1 MGENKSGMS
10 AEPDAAS
17 PQTVEIDPLRLI
29 AGGNKGR
36 YPFCHSLYVPEAGLL
51 IDPGA
56 ERAGLERLRATGD
69 VRQVW
74 LSHWHEDHWG
84 QLDLFDGLPLAMS
97 RIDAPPMGDLSV
109 FFQWYG
115 VGENLY
121 DVWRPLMEE
130 QFHFRPRIP
139 DAYLSDGDIIDLGGL
154 TVEIIHSPGHTPG
167 HLCFYFREIE
177 TLFLSDMDLT
187 RFGPWYGDRDSD
199 IQAIIRSVERL
210 RRIPARRWICSHEK
224 GVYHDVCGPMW
235 DAYLAVIERR
245 ESRLCDFLCDGPRTL
260 DEIAARWIVYGKAR
274 QPEDFYAFGERNH
287 MQKHLERLMKTGVVG
302 FEDNRY
308 HLRRDP

>member
-1 MGENKSGMS
+1 MS
-10 AEPDAAS
+10 TEPVTAS
-17 PQTVEIDPLRLI
+17 PQTVEIGPLRLI
-29 AGGNKGR
+29 AGANKGR

-56 ERAGLERLRATGD
+56 ERASLERLRATED

-84 QLDLFDGLPLAMS
+84 QLDLFDDLPLAMS
-97 RIDAPPMGDLSV
+97 RIDAPPMADLSV

-139 DAYLSDGDIIDLGGL
+139 DGYLSDGDIIDLGGL
-154 TVEIIHSPGHTPG
+154 TVEVIHSPGHTPG

-177 TLFLSDMDLT
+177 TLFLGDMDLT

-199 IQAIIRSVERL
+199 IEAIIRSVKRL
-210 RRIPARRWICSHEK
+210 RQIPARRWICSHEN

-245 ESRLCDFLCDGPRTL
+245 ESALCDFLRNAPRTL

-287 MQKHLERLMKTGVVG
+287 MQKHLERLMKAGVVD